1 MTVETYHFKVANG
14 DMSLMKTNSGRFIL
28 IDINIGTSADD
39 ENEDAPNVGAQL
51 RDALD
56 RDSDGRLFVD
66 AFMLTHPDMDHCSG
80 LENHFHLGKIE
91 DWSAEDDKIVI
102 REMWSSPIVFKR
114 ASSANKLCADAKAW
128 ATEARRRVEMFRQD
142 EVIGDGS
149 RILILSEDANGK
161 TDDLAD
167 ILIKTGET
175 ISVICGETDD
185 SFEAILLAPLP
196 ITDDEDEEELLSK
209 NNSSVITQFTLAI
222 DGTENAAQYLFG
234 GDAEVA
240 IWEKIWAEY
249 SETPKVLAYDVLI
262 APHHCSWRSL
272 SHDSWSKKGKGAVV
286 SDDARSALSQA
297 NVGAI
302 ILASSKSVVDDDN
315 DPPCIRAKDEYE
327 DILSAADINGE
338 FRCLQDENGDK
349 PVQMEIT
356 KDGPKVVALKVAA
369 VISSSSALGVEAHAH
384 GSRSDEA

>member
-1 MTVETYHFKVANG
+1 MPVETSHFKVANG

-56 RDSDGRLFVD
+56 RDGDGRLFVD

-114 ASSANKLCADAKAW
+114 ASSSNKLCADAKAW

-142 EVIGDGS
+142 EDIEDGS
-149 RILILSEDANGK
+149 RILILSEDADGK
-161 TDDLAD
+161 TDDLTD

-185 SFEAILLAPLP
+185 SFKAILLAPLS

-222 DGTENAAQYLFG
+222 DGTENAAQYLYG
-234 GDAEVA
+234 GDAEVV

-249 SETPKVLAYDVLI
+249 SATPEVLAYDVLI

-272 SHDSWSKKGKGAVV
+272 SHDSWSKKGKDAVV

-297 NVGAI
+297 NGGAI

-327 DILSAADINGE
+327 DILSAANINGE